1 MLNQVKGLV
10 LNKFSKSEKLLVRMI
25 NQFIINLYMFIL
37 FRFRILLTLIY
48 LLRNGWRRYD
58 LQLKFISQNN
68 LEFPAV
74 GLPVINPSIIFDG
87 HKIKGAARITNA
99 GIEPNC
105 DYRGMP
111 IQSYRDTAE
120 NLKNGIITFTTS
132 LEGVISELEF
142 IHNISE
148 IPNFED
154 PRIFNYSNETFLIM
168 TQVLSPIGQEKA
180 PWKSSIVLEN
190 LENKKI
196 SNFSSPAKKGIEK
209 NWVPIESKTN
219 IKILYSSNPL
229 TIITF
234 DPSTE
239 LVSTESSEISS
250 PVSLNNRTQIIATP
264 HPCIPFIRIASK
276 KYAHSKVGYTPFHYF
291 EIFSKN
297 LEPVKLSRPFIF
309 SSIQMEMCQGLALKE
324 DLLVLS
330 WTELD
335 KFSKIGSIHLETV
348 LELF

>member
-1 MLNQVKGLV
+1 MLNQVKGLM
-10 LNKFSKSEKLLVRMI
+10 LNKFSKSEKLLVRI
-25 NQFIINLYMFIL
+25 TNQFIINLYMFIL
-37 FRFRILLTLIY
+37 FRFKILLTSIY
-48 LLRNGWRRYD
+48 LLRNGWRRND
-58 LQLKFISQNN
+58 LQLKLVSKNN
-68 LEFPAV
+68 LEFPAL
-74 GLPVINPSIIFDG
+74 GLPVINPSIFFDG
-87 HKIKGAARITNA
+87 HKLKGAARITNA
-99 GIEPNC
+99 GIEPIC

-111 IQSYRDTAE
+111 IQPYRDTAE

-132 LEGVISELEF
+132 LEGVISEIEF

-154 PRIFNYSNETFLIM
+154 PRIFNYLNETFLIM
-168 TQVLSPIGQEKA
+168 TQVLSPIGKAKA

-190 LENKKI
+190 LENRKI

-209 NWVPIESKTN
+209 NWVPIESKTD

-234 DPSTE
+234 DPSTG
-239 LVSTESSEISS
+239 LVGTESSEISS
-250 PVSLNNRTQIIATP
+250 PVSLNNRTQIISTP

-309 SSIQMEMCQGLALKE
+309 SSIQMEMCQGLTLKD

-348 LELF
+348 LKLF